1 MKKVIYPGSFDPVTY
16 GHLDI
21 ARRAARLF
29 DEVIFVVAVN
39 PTKKPLF
46 TTAERVNLIR
56 EATGNIAGITVTS
69 SDDLIANFARKE
81 SAVALIRGLRHV
93 SDFEYEF
100 QMAMM
105 NYHLNPEVATVLLIP
120 HEKYV
125 HLNSTV
131 IKDIVRLGGDVSE
144 FIPENVFSA
153 LRAKLFTRKI

>member
-1 MKKVIYPGSFDPVTY
+1 MKKAIYPGSFDPVTY

-21 ARRAARLF
+21 AQRAAALF

-39 PTKKPLF
+39 PTKAPLLS
-46 TTAERVNLIR
+46 TAERVKLI
-56 EATGNIAGITVTS
+56 EIATGDMKNVKVTS
-69 SDDLIANFARKE
+69 SADLIANVARVE

-105 NYHLNPEVATVLLIP
+105 NYHLNPDVSTVLLIP
-120 HEKYV
+120 DEKYI

-131 IKDIVRLGGDVSE
+131 IKDIVRLNGDVSRY
-144 FIPENVFSA
+144 IPDTVLAA
-153 LRAKLFTRKI
+153 LQNKLIS

>member
-1 MKKVIYPGSFDPVTY
+1 MKKAIYPGSFDPVTY

-21 ARRAARLF
+21 AQRAAALF

-39 PTKKPLF
+39 PTKVPLLS
-46 TTAERVNLIR
+46 TAERVKLI
-56 EATGNIAGITVTS
+56 EIATGDMKNVKVTS
-69 SDDLIANFARKE
+69 SADLIANVARVE

-105 NYHLNPEVATVLLIP
+105 NYHLNPDVSTVLLIP
-120 HEKYV
+120 DEKYI

-131 IKDIVRLGGDVSE
+131 IKDIVRLNGDVSRY
-144 FIPENVFSA
+144 IPDTVLAA
-153 LRAKLFTRKI
+153 LQNKLIS

>member
-1 MKKVIYPGSFDPVTY
+1 MKIAIYPGSFDPVTY

-21 ARRAARLF
+21 AQKAAALF

-39 PTKKPLF
+39 PTKAPLLS
-46 TTAERVNLIR
+46 TAERVKLI
-56 EATGNIAGITVTS
+56 EIATGDMKNVKVTS
-69 SDDLIANFARKE
+69 SEDLIANVARVE

-105 NYHLNPEVATVLLIP
+105 NSHLNPDVSTVLLIP
-120 HEKYV
+120 DEKYI

-131 IKDIVRLGGDVSE
+131 IKDIVRLNGDVSRY
-144 FIPENVFSA
+144 IPDTVLAA
-153 LRAKLFTRKI
+153 LQKKLIS

>member
-1 MKKVIYPGSFDPVTY
+1 MKIAIYPGSFDPVTY

-21 ARRAARLF
+21 AQRAAALF

-39 PTKKPLF
+39 PAKAPLLS
-46 TTAERVNLIR
+46 TAERVKLI
-56 EATGNIAGITVTS
+56 EIATGDMKNVKVTS
-69 SDDLIANFARKE
+69 SEDLIANVARLE

-105 NYHLNPEVATVLLIP
+105 NYHLNPDVSTVLLIP
-120 HEKYV
+120 DEKYI

-131 IKDIVRLGGDVSE
+131 IKDIVRLNGDGSRY
-144 FIPENVFSA
+144 IPDTVLAA
-153 LRAKLFTRKI
+153 LQKKLIS

>member
-1 MKKVIYPGSFDPVTY
+1 MKKAIYPGSFDPVTY

-21 ARRAARLF
+21 AQRAAALF

-39 PTKKPLF
+39 PAKAPLLS
-46 TTAERVNLIR
+46 TAERVKLI
-56 EATGNIAGITVTS
+56 EIATGDMKNVKVTS
-69 SDDLIANFARKE
+69 SEDLIANVARLE

-105 NYHLNPEVATVLLIP
+105 NYHLNPDVSTVLLIP
-120 HEKYV
+120 DEKYI

-131 IKDIVRLGGDVSE
+131 IKDIVRLNGDVSRY
-144 FIPENVFSA
+144 IPDTVLAA
-153 LRAKLFTRKI
+153 LQKKLIS

>member
-1 MKKVIYPGSFDPVTY
+1 MKIAIYPGSFDPVTY

-21 ARRAARLF
+21 AQKAAALF

-39 PTKKPLF
+39 PTKAPLLS
-46 TTAERVNLIR
+46 TEERVRLI
-56 EATGNIAGITVTS
+56 EIATADMKNVKVTS
-69 SDDLIANFARKE
+69 SEDLIANVARVE

-105 NYHLNPEVATVLLIP
+105 NSHLNPDVSTVLLIP
-120 HEKYV
+120 DEKYI

-131 IKDIVRLGGDVSE
+131 IKDIVRLNGDVSRY
-144 FIPENVFSA
+144 IPNTVLAA
-153 LRAKLFTRKI
+153 LQKKLIS